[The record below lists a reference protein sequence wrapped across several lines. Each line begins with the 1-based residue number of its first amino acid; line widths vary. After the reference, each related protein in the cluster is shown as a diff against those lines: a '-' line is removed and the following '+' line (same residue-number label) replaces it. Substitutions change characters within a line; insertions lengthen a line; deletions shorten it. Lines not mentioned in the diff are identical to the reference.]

1 MRRAKRVAIDYIG
14 VAAGSA
20 LVALAL
26 DWFLVP
32 NKIAA
37 GGVSGFATVLHYVFG
52 WPVGVVML
60 AVNAPLFVLS
70 IRYVGLR
77 FGVKTIFGTVVTS
90 VLVDVLAPFLSPLTR
105 DPVLAAIYGG
115 VLAGIGIGVT
125 FRYGGSTGGTD
136 MAARLLHRFTG
147 IGVGRSLLIFDGFVI
162 LLAGIVFNPELALY
176 AFLSV
181 FVTSKAIDVIQE
193 GSSYAKGAFII
204 SEKAGEIGDRI
215 LRELDRGVTAL
226 KGKGLYTQSDREVL
240 FVIVSRQEIHALS
253 KLVHSV
259 DPRAFMV
266 ITDVS
271 DVLGEGFKMYEA
283 GMQG

>member
-147 IGVGRSLLIFDGFVI
+147 ISVGRSLLIFDGFVI

-240 FVIVSRQEIHALS
+240 FWSSSPDRRS
-253 KLVHSV
+253 T
-259 DPRAFMV
+259 R
-266 ITDVS
+266 
-271 DVLGEGFKMYEA
+271 
-283 GMQG
+283 

>member
-60 AVNAPLFVLS
+60 AVDAPLFVLS

-147 IGVGRSLLIFDGFVI
+147 ISVGRSLLIFDGFVI